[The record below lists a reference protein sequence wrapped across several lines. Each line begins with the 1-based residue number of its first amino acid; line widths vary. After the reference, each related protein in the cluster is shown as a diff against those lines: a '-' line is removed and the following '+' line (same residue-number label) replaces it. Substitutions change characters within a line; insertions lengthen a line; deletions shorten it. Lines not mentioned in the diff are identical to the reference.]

1 MLGVFL
7 CYDID
12 NPYISSRIV
21 TGRRGG
27 DDFYILDMPCRD
39 LLQSLRTA
47 EHARFAIYIDRETGT
62 STKTDFTA
70 STRMEGVFSR
80 ISTADPPP
88 ASKFEEASI
97 TFLSNL

>member
-62 STKTDFTA
+62 STKTDFTFGIHTYGGCILQDIDSRSA
-70 STRMEGVFSR
+70 SGKQV
-80 ISTADPPP
+80 
-88 ASKFEEASI
+88 
-97 TFLSNL
+97 